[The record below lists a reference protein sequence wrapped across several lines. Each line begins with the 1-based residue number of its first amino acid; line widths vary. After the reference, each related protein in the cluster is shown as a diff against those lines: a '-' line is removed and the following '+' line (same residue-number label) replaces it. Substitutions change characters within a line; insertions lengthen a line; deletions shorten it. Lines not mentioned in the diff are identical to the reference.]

1 MGVGPFGSWEFT
13 PPSTPVLCYKAVML
27 TGRLLQSLALSLA
40 LAGSA
45 IVLSAQQQAP
55 PAATTAEAAR
65 AFLEEANRELL
76 RLVNASNRAGW
87 TQGTYITVGYRAD
100 LGRGERRARE
110 RRDPLCE
117 GGAPLR
123 RRDAAGGRAPPVRRA
138 EELADDVGAAGSEGG
153 GRAHA
158 PGRVD
163 GGRRT
168 AAASTARR
176 ARPARSAST
185 SRRSPSSW
193 RTAGTRSGCRRSGKG
208 GTRSPC
214 R

>member
-1 MGVGPFGSWEFT
+1 
-13 PPSTPVLCYKAVML
+13 ML
-27 TGRLLQSLALSLA
+27 TGRPLPSVAIAIA
-40 LAGSA
+40 LAASSV
-45 IVLSAQQQAP
+45 VLSAQQQVP

-87 TQGTYITVGYRAD
+87 TQGTYITRGYRAD
-100 LGRGERRARE
+100 LRRGERRANE

-123 RRDAAGGRAPPVRRA
+123 RRDAAAGRAPPVRRA

-153 GRAHA
+153 GGAHA

-163 GGRRT
+163 GGRVR
-168 AAASTARR
+168 AAASTARSGATGDDCLDIEAITEILAESRDPKWLQEVWEGLAHDRR
-176 ARPARSAST
+176 AR
-185 SRRSPSSW
+185 
-193 RTAGTRSGCRRSGKG
+193 
-208 GTRSPC
+208 
-214 R
+214 